1 MDYETILRKITAS
14 GDLTVW
20 VTGQPG
26 VGLDWSWVDLTQE
39 EAEYLTALV
48 KETKDADSDV

>member
-14 GDLTVW
+14 GDLEVW
-20 VTGQPG
+20 VVGQPG

-39 EAEYLTALV
+39 EAEQLADLV
-48 KETKDADSDV
+48 KETKDADTDV

>member
-20 VTGQPG
+20 TVGQPG

-39 EAEYLTALV
+39 EAEYLAALV
-48 KETKDADSDV
+48 METKQDV